1 MSTTVGE
8 IDLELKLKNDA
19 LEKAIKAATG
29 NISKQLNSIFQKLS
43 EKMNKA
49 QDEITKTV
57 TETATK
63 TNSQV
68 ERSVESLSDNIQNK
82 FVGTNEKIN
91 KGFNKFTSK
100 SKRVTTDISDQFGN
114 AFKKIAAVVA
124 ATVSAAAV
132 ARFGKSCIELGSDL
146 AEVQNVV
153 DVTFNKLSGSVN
165 KWSKEAAS
173 SYGLSETMAK
183 KYVGTFGSMAEAFG
197 FTEQQAYDMSTTL
210 TGLTGDVASFYNLNQ
225 DLAYTKLKSV
235 FSGETE
241 TLKDL
246 GIVMTQTALD
256 SYALAN
262 GYNKT
267 TSEMTEAEK
276 VTLRY
281 KFVQDQ
287 LKNATGDFARTQD
300 SWANQTRILQL
311 RFDSLK
317 ATIGQG
323 LINAFNPVLK
333 VINSLIGRVSVLAD
347 KFKAFTDQIFGN
359 AGDGSAVSSDLA
371 DASNSAG
378 DLASNADTTS
388 TALNNVADKADKAK
402 RSIAGFDRLNVLS
415 SNDTSASATD
425 TPSTAASTA
434 TSSTEKS
441 LGSALSNAVDGLAAK
456 WDAKGKKVIDSMKNA
471 FSVVKSAV
479 IGIGDSW
486 KQVWSNGTG
495 EKVIGNIKK
504 MLSNIFDIIGDIS
517 TAFQKAWNDNGKGDA
532 VIQSIIDK
540 FNSIIEL
547 INTIG
552 DDFRDVWNSGV
563 GERIWGNI
571 LTIIENCNNAA
582 KTFHDKIKLAWEKND
597 TGKKIWQDIL
607 GLVEDISTF
616 LADMSAIRLEWLES
630 LDLSPIVT
638 AVSDLGEAFR
648 ELLKACGDKLKTAYQ
663 NVLLP
668 LGKWT
673 IEKAVPKLVGML
685 SDALKGISEIIKK
698 ISDKTLYAI
707 AAGIAA
713 LGTAVVVFKAG
724 MAIAEGINKVKDA
737 VKVFLATISAHPI
750 LAIAGAI
757 GGLVTAVMTYNA
769 LEWSN
774 SEAGKFAAEID
785 KIKCQLEE
793 TTQGITDSFE
803 NTLENLDSIYADNTL
818 IDEYQEK
825 LDKLLSK
832 AELSDEEQAQLQTIV
847 TYFNN
852 NVSDFS
858 DTWDKYIKISD
869 DGKLN
874 LNGDLE
880 EIQSAIDKTID
891 DYQRLAVTS
900 AFSELKSQNA
910 KDIINFQKDLRSEKR
925 EVDKKQEEVDTAYK
939 AWQKALEDEADAPT
953 INSLESDYT
962 EKNQELQK
970 LKKTYNETVAE
981 MNKLIMTGDDLT
993 DVQKVLNG
1001 DYSDAAAVMMAL
1013 NEGYISLQDVQ
1024 ESQWKSLSNL
1034 ENAAKDTG
1042 KNTVIGLVEGTQEYK
1057 DALVLNSNGLAT
1069 TVLSEYDK
1077 GMGIHSPSK
1086 EMHKRGIWT
1095 VQGLLNGISDFTS
1108 KIIEPIKSI
1117 VEKAKEAFNPIKSV
1131 FANIFGGICQI
1142 IRNPLNNLMSM
1153 LENFINGFIGGIN
1166 AISSGADWAINN
1178 IGQIFG
1184 QDWHVG
1190 QLSKVTLPRF
1200 AKGAIVKAPT
1210 LAVVGDNAGANTGNP
1225 EVIAP
1230 LNKLKAMIGDTTQ
1243 QSDNKELLDYLKRIY
1258 EMLVINRNN
1267 GGNNYEFVAKLEGSV
1282 LFDEIVK
1289 QNEMYK
1295 KSHGG
1300 KSAFA

>member
-1 MSTTVGE
+1 MSTSIGT
-8 IDLELKLKNDA
+8 
-19 LEKAIKAATG
+19 
-29 NISKQLNSIFQKLS
+29 ISLDMILNSAKFKKQLDNVQNQANLASQKIADS
-43 EKMNKA
+43 
-49 QDEITKTV
+49 
-57 TETATK
+57 
-63 TNSQV
+63 
-68 ERSVESLSDNIQNK
+68 
-82 FVGTNEKIN
+82 
-91 KGFNKFTSK
+91 
-100 SKRVTTDISDQFGN
+100 
-114 AFKKIAAVVA
+114 FKKIGTAITTAFSVA
-124 ATVSAAAV
+124 AITA
-132 ARFGKSCIELGSDL
+132 FGKSCIELGSEL

-197 FTEQQAYDMSTTL
+197 FTEQQSYDMATAL

-359 AGDGSAVSSDLA
+359 AGDGSAVSTDLA
-371 DASNSAG
+371 DASNSAS
-378 DLASNADTTS
+378 DLATNADTTS
-388 TALNNVADKADKAK
+388 TALNNIADKAEKAK

-425 TPSTAASTA
+425 TPNTAAA

-471 FSVVKSAV
+471 FSGVKSAV
-479 IGIGDSW
+479 IGICDSW
-486 KQVWSNGTG
+486 KRVWSNGAG

-504 MLSNIFDIIGDIS
+504 MLSNVFDIIGDIS

-571 LTIIENCNNAA
+571 LTIIENCNNAT
-582 KTFHDKIKLAWEKND
+582 KTFRDKIKLAWEKND

-616 LADMSAIRLEWLES
+616 LADMSEIRLEWLES
-630 LDLSPIVT
+630 LDLSPLVD
-638 AVSDLGEAFR
+638 AAEKLLSAFR
-648 ELLKACGDKLKTAYQ
+648 DLAKAVNDKLKDVYKT
-663 NVLLP
+663 VLLP
-668 LGKWT
+668 LAKWT
-673 IEKAVPKLVGML
+673 IEKAVPKLVEALAG
-685 SDALKGISEIIKK
+685 ALKLLGKIIKAIDVK
-698 ISDKTLYAI
+698 YLAAI
-707 AAGIAA
+707 AAGI
-713 LGTAVVVFKAG
+713 G
-724 MAIAEGINKVKDA
+724 AIFAA
-737 VKVFLATISAHPI
+737 VKAYKAFKTISTI
-750 LAIAGAI
+750 VENGIKSIRTAIDGFGKALDTNPYVLIFKLISTAI
-757 GGLVTAVMTYNA
+757 MGLVTAVSTYNA
-769 LEWSN
+769 LEWSS
-774 SEAGKFAAEID
+774 SEAGKFATEID
-785 KIKCQLEE
+785 KIKGQIEE
-793 TTQGITDSFE
+793 TTQGITDNFE

-847 TYFNN
+847 TYFSN
-852 NVSDFS
+852 NVSGFS
-858 DTWDKYIKISD
+858 DTWNQYVKISD
-869 DGKLN
+869 DGKVSLK
-874 LNGDLE
+874 GDLE
-880 EIQSAIDKTID
+880 EVQSAIDKTID
-891 DYQRLAVTS
+891 DYQRLANSS
-900 AFSELKSQNA
+900 ALSELSIENSKSRVSA
-910 KDIINFQKDLRSEKR
+910 QKDLNEYKSQIDSLQDLVDFKESTLKNWLKQNDLSWKDLQSWVDNSGKLTSEGKGAR
-925 EVDKKQEEVDTAYK
+925 GVQGAVGMSYSQAIDLYQEFINK
-939 AWQKALEDEADAPT
+939 NKGLDE
-953 INSLESDYT
+953 
-962 EKNQELQK
+962 
-970 LKKTYNETVAE
+970 LKKTYNDSVAE
-981 MNKLIMTGDDLT
+981 INKLIMTSDDLS

-1001 DYSDAAAVMMAL
+1001 DYSDAAAVMMAY
-1013 NEGYISLQDVQ
+1013 NAGMISLKDVQ
-1024 ESQWKSLSNL
+1024 DSQWKSLSNL

-1042 KNTVIGLVEGTQEYK
+1042 KNTVMGLVEGTEEYK
-1057 DALVLNSNGLAT
+1057 DALVINSRGLAT
-1069 TVLSEYDK
+1069 TLLTTFKDE
-1077 GMGIHSPSK
+1077 MGIHSPSR
-1086 EMHKRGIWT
+1086 EMWKLGVYS
-1095 VQGLLNGISDFTS
+1095 VQGLVNALSDMMGVVTNV
-1108 KIIEPIKSI
+1108 ITQMVNLIKS
-1117 VEKAKEAFNPIKSV
+1117 ALSPITNV
-1131 FANIFGGICQI
+1131 FHNIFGGIWDV
-1142 IRNPLNNLMSM
+1142 IRGPINTVMSGI
-1153 LENFINGFIGGIN
+1153 ESFINGIIN
-1166 AISSGADWAINN
+1166 GVKNMPVIDKI
-1178 IGQIFG
+1178 
-1184 QDWHVG
+1184 
-1190 QLSKVTLPRF
+1190 LSKFGWSIGDIGELRLPRF

-1230 LNKLKAMIGDTTQ
+1230 LNKLKTMIGDTTQ

-1267 GGNNYEFVAKLEGSV
+1267 GGNNYEFIAKLEGSV

>member
-1 MSTTVGE
+1 MSTSIGT
-8 IDLELKLKNDA
+8 
-19 LEKAIKAATG
+19 
-29 NISKQLNSIFQKLS
+29 ISLDMILNSAKFKKQLDNVQNQANLASQKI
-43 EKMNKA
+43 A
-49 QDEITKTV
+49 D
-57 TETATK
+57 
-63 TNSQV
+63 
-68 ERSVESLSDNIQNK
+68 SL
-82 FVGTNEKIN
+82 
-91 KGFNKFTSK
+91 
-100 SKRVTTDISDQFGN
+100 
-114 AFKKIAAVVA
+114 KKIGTTITTAFSVA
-124 ATVSAAAV
+124 AITA
-132 ARFGKSCIELGSDL
+132 FGKSCIELGSEL

-165 KWSKEAAS
+165 KWSKEAAA

-210 TGLTGDVASFYNLNQ
+210 TGLTGDVASFYNIDQ

-246 GIVMTQTALD
+246 GIVMTQSALD
-256 SYALAN
+256 QYALAN
-262 GYNKT
+262 GVGKT
-267 TSEMTEAEK
+267 TAKMTEAEK

-359 AGDGSAVSSDLA
+359 AGDGSAVSTDLA
-371 DASNSAG
+371 DASNSAS
-378 DLASNADTTS
+378 DLATNADTTS
-388 TALNNVADKADKAK
+388 TALNNIADKAEKAK

-425 TPSTAASTA
+425 TPNTAAA

-471 FSVVKSAV
+471 FSGVKSAV
-479 IGIGDSW
+479 IGICDSW
-486 KQVWSNGTG
+486 KRVWSNGAG

-504 MLSNIFDIIGDIS
+504 MLSNVFDIIGDIS

-571 LTIIENCNNAA
+571 LTIIENCNNAT
-582 KTFHDKIKLAWEKND
+582 KTFRDKIKLAWEKND

-616 LADMSAIRLEWLES
+616 LADMSEIRLEWLES
-630 LDLSPIVT
+630 LDLSPLVD
-638 AVSDLGEAFR
+638 AAEKLLSAFR
-648 ELLKACGDKLKTAYQ
+648 YLAKAVNDKLKDAYKT
-663 NVLLP
+663 VLLP
-668 LGKWT
+668 LAKWT
-673 IEKAVPKLVGML
+673 IEKAVPKLVEALAG
-685 SDALKGISEIIKK
+685 ALKLLGKIIKAIDVK
-698 ISDKTLYAI
+698 YLAAI
-707 AAGIAA
+707 AAGI
-713 LGTAVVVFKAG
+713 G
-724 MAIAEGINKVKDA
+724 AIFAA
-737 VKVFLATISAHPI
+737 VKAYKAFKTISTI
-750 LAIAGAI
+750 VENGIKSIRTAIDGFGKALDTNPYVLIFKLISTAI
-757 GGLVTAVMTYNA
+757 MGLVTAVSTYNA

-774 SEAGKFAAEID
+774 SEAGKFATEID
-785 KIKCQLEE
+785 KIKGQIEE
-793 TTQGITDSFE
+793 TTQGITDNFE

-847 TYFNN
+847 TYFSN
-852 NVSDFS
+852 NVSGFS
-858 DTWDKYIKISD
+858 DTWNQYVKISD
-869 DGKLN
+869 DGKVSLK
-874 LNGDLE
+874 GDLE
-880 EIQSAIDKTID
+880 EVQSAIDKTID
-891 DYQRLAVTS
+891 DYQRLANSS
-900 AFSELKSQNA
+900 ALSELSIENSKSRVSA
-910 KDIINFQKDLRSEKR
+910 QKDLNEYKSQIDSLQDLVDFKESTLKNWLKQNDLSWKDLQSWVDNSGKLTSEGKGAR
-925 EVDKKQEEVDTAYK
+925 GVQGAVGMSYSQAIDLYQEFINK
-939 AWQKALEDEADAPT
+939 NKGLDE
-953 INSLESDYT
+953 
-962 EKNQELQK
+962 
-970 LKKTYNETVAE
+970 LKKTYNDSVAE
-981 MNKLIMTGDDLT
+981 INKLIMTSDDLS

-1001 DYSDAAAVMMAL
+1001 DYSDAAAVMMAY
-1013 NEGYISLQDVQ
+1013 NAGMISLKDVQ
-1024 ESQWKSLSNL
+1024 DSQWKSLSNL

-1042 KNTVIGLVEGTQEYK
+1042 KNTVMGLVEGTEEYK
-1057 DALVLNSNGLAT
+1057 DALVINSRGLAT
-1069 TVLSEYDK
+1069 TLLTTFKDE
-1077 GMGIHSPSK
+1077 MGIHSPSR
-1086 EMHKRGIWT
+1086 EMWKLGVYS
-1095 VQGLLNGISDFTS
+1095 VQGLVNALSDMMGVVTNV
-1108 KIIEPIKSI
+1108 ITQMVNLIKS
-1117 VEKAKEAFNPIKSV
+1117 ALSPITNV
-1131 FANIFGGICQI
+1131 FHNIFGGIWDV
-1142 IRNPLNNLMSM
+1142 IRGPINTVMSGI
-1153 LENFINGFIGGIN
+1153 ESFINGIIN
-1166 AISSGADWAINN
+1166 GVKNMPVIDKI
-1178 IGQIFG
+1178 
-1184 QDWHVG
+1184 
-1190 QLSKVTLPRF
+1190 LSKFGWSIGDIGELRLPRF

-1230 LNKLKAMIGDTTQ
+1230 LNKLKTMIGDTTQ

-1267 GGNNYEFVAKLEGSV
+1267 GGNNYEFIAKLEGSV

>member
-1 MSTTVGE
+1 MSTSIGT
-8 IDLELKLKNDA
+8 
-19 LEKAIKAATG
+19 
-29 NISKQLNSIFQKLS
+29 ISLDMILNSAKFKKQLDNVQNQANLASQKI
-43 EKMNKA
+43 A
-49 QDEITKTV
+49 D
-57 TETATK
+57 
-63 TNSQV
+63 
-68 ERSVESLSDNIQNK
+68 SL
-82 FVGTNEKIN
+82 
-91 KGFNKFTSK
+91 
-100 SKRVTTDISDQFGN
+100 
-114 AFKKIAAVVA
+114 KKIGTTITTAFSVA
-124 ATVSAAAV
+124 AITA
-132 ARFGKSCIELGSDL
+132 FGKSCIELGSEL

-165 KWSKEAAS
+165 KWSKEAAA

-210 TGLTGDVASFYNLNQ
+210 TGLTGDVASFYNIDQ

-246 GIVMTQTALD
+246 GIVMTQSALD
-256 SYALAN
+256 QYALAN
-262 GYNKT
+262 GVGKT
-267 TSEMTEAEK
+267 TAKMTEAEK

-359 AGDGSAVSSDLA
+359 AGDGSAVSTDLA
-371 DASNSAG
+371 DASNSAS
-378 DLASNADTTS
+378 DLATNADTTS
-388 TALNNVADKADKAK
+388 TALNNIADKAEKAK

-425 TPSTAASTA
+425 TPNTAAA

-471 FSVVKSAV
+471 FSGVKSAV
-479 IGIGDSW
+479 IGICDSW
-486 KQVWSNGTG
+486 KRVWSNGAG

-504 MLSNIFDIIGDIS
+504 MLSNVFDIIGDIS

-571 LTIIENCNNAA
+571 LTIIENCNNAT
-582 KTFHDKIKLAWEKND
+582 KTFRDKIKLAWEKND

-616 LADMSAIRLEWLES
+616 LADMSEIRLEWLES
-630 LDLSPIVT
+630 LDLSPLVD
-638 AVSDLGEAFR
+638 AAEKLLSAFR
-648 ELLKACGDKLKTAYQ
+648 DLAKAVNDKLKDAYKT
-663 NVLLP
+663 VLLP
-668 LGKWT
+668 LAKWT
-673 IEKAVPKLVGML
+673 IEKAVPKLVEALAG
-685 SDALKGISEIIKK
+685 ALKLLGKIIKAIDVK
-698 ISDKTLYAI
+698 YLAAI
-707 AAGIAA
+707 AAGI
-713 LGTAVVVFKAG
+713 G
-724 MAIAEGINKVKDA
+724 AIFAA
-737 VKVFLATISAHPI
+737 VKAYKAFKTISTI
-750 LAIAGAI
+750 VENGIKSIRTAIDGFGKALDTNPYVLIFKLISTAI
-757 GGLVTAVMTYNA
+757 MGLVTAVSTYNA
-769 LEWSN
+769 LEWSS
-774 SEAGKFAAEID
+774 SEAGKFATEID
-785 KIKCQLEE
+785 KIKGQIEE
-793 TTQGITDSFE
+793 TTQGITDNFE

-847 TYFNN
+847 TYFSN
-852 NVSDFS
+852 NVSGFS
-858 DTWDKYIKISD
+858 DTWNQYVKISD
-869 DGKLN
+869 DGKVSLK
-874 LNGDLE
+874 GDLE
-880 EIQSAIDKTID
+880 EVQSAIDKTID
-891 DYQRLAVTS
+891 DYQRLANSS
-900 AFSELKSQNA
+900 ALSELSIENSKSRVSA
-910 KDIINFQKDLRSEKR
+910 QKDLNEYKSQIDSLQDLVDFKESTLKNWLKQNDLSWKDLQSWVDNSGKLTSEGKGAR
-925 EVDKKQEEVDTAYK
+925 GVQGAVGMSYSQAIDLYQEFINK
-939 AWQKALEDEADAPT
+939 NKGLDE
-953 INSLESDYT
+953 
-962 EKNQELQK
+962 
-970 LKKTYNETVAE
+970 LKKTYNDSVAE
-981 MNKLIMTGDDLT
+981 INKLIMTSDDLS

-1001 DYSDAAAVMMAL
+1001 DYSDAAAVMMAY
-1013 NEGYISLQDVQ
+1013 NAGMISLKDVQ
-1024 ESQWKSLSNL
+1024 DSQWKSLSNL

-1042 KNTVIGLVEGTQEYK
+1042 KNTVMGLVEGTEEYK
-1057 DALVLNSNGLAT
+1057 DALVINSRGLAT
-1069 TVLSEYDK
+1069 TLLTTFKDE
-1077 GMGIHSPSK
+1077 MGIHSPSR
-1086 EMHKRGIWT
+1086 EMWKLGVYS
-1095 VQGLLNGISDFTS
+1095 VQGLVNALSDMMGVVTNV
-1108 KIIEPIKSI
+1108 ITQMVNLIKS
-1117 VEKAKEAFNPIKSV
+1117 ALSPITNV
-1131 FANIFGGICQI
+1131 FHNIFGGIWDV
-1142 IRNPLNNLMSM
+1142 IRGPINTVMSGI
-1153 LENFINGFIGGIN
+1153 ESFINGIIN
-1166 AISSGADWAINN
+1166 GVKNMPVIDKI
-1178 IGQIFG
+1178 
-1184 QDWHVG
+1184 
-1190 QLSKVTLPRF
+1190 LSKFGWSIGDIGELRLPRF

-1230 LNKLKAMIGDTTQ
+1230 LNKLKTMIGDTTQ

-1267 GGNNYEFVAKLEGSV
+1267 GGNNYEFIAKLEGSV

>member
-1 MSTTVGE
+1 MSTSIGT
-8 IDLELKLKNDA
+8 
-19 LEKAIKAATG
+19 
-29 NISKQLNSIFQKLS
+29 ISLDMILNSAKFKKQLDNVQNQANLASQKIADS
-43 EKMNKA
+43 
-49 QDEITKTV
+49 
-57 TETATK
+57 
-63 TNSQV
+63 
-68 ERSVESLSDNIQNK
+68 
-82 FVGTNEKIN
+82 
-91 KGFNKFTSK
+91 
-100 SKRVTTDISDQFGN
+100 
-114 AFKKIAAVVA
+114 FKKIGTAITTAFSVA
-124 ATVSAAAV
+124 AITA
-132 ARFGKSCIELGSDL
+132 FGKSCIELGSEL

-165 KWSKEAAS
+165 KWSKEAAA

-210 TGLTGDVASFYNLNQ
+210 TGLTGDVASFYNIDQ

-246 GIVMTQTALD
+246 GIVMTQSALD
-256 SYALAN
+256 QYALAN
-262 GYNKT
+262 GVGKT
-267 TSEMTEAEK
+267 TAKMTEAEK

-359 AGDGSAVSSDLA
+359 AGDGSAVSTDLA
-371 DASNSAG
+371 DASNSAS
-378 DLASNADTTS
+378 DLATNADTTS
-388 TALNNVADKADKAK
+388 TALNNIADKAEKAK

-425 TPSTAASTA
+425 TPNTAAA

-471 FSVVKSAV
+471 FSGVKSAV
-479 IGIGDSW
+479 IGICDSW
-486 KQVWSNGTG
+486 KRVWSNGAG

-504 MLSNIFDIIGDIS
+504 MLSNVFDIIGDIS

-571 LTIIENCNNAA
+571 LTIIENCNNAT
-582 KTFHDKIKLAWEKND
+582 KTFRDKIKLAWEKND

-607 GLVEDISTF
+607 GLVEDISAF

-630 LDLSPIVT
+630 LDLSPLVG
-638 AVSDLGEAFR
+638 AAERLLSAFR
-648 ELLKACGDKLKTAYQ
+648 NLAKAITDKLKDAYKT
-663 NVLLP
+663 VLLP
-668 LGKWT
+668 LAKWT
-673 IEKAVPKLVGML
+673 IEKAVPKLVE
-685 SDALKGISEIIKK
+685 ALAGALQLLGKIIKAIDVK
-698 ISDKTLYAI
+698 YLAAI
-707 AAGIAA
+707 AAGI
-713 LGTAVVVFKAG
+713 G
-724 MAIAEGINKVKDA
+724 AIFAA
-737 VKVFLATISAHPI
+737 VKAYKAFKTISTI
-750 LAIAGAI
+750 VENGIKSIRTAIDGFGKALDTNPYVLIFKLISTAI
-757 GGLVTAVMTYNA
+757 MGLVTAVSTYNA

-774 SEAGKFAAEID
+774 SEAGKFATEID
-785 KIKCQLEE
+785 KIKGQIEE
-793 TTQGITDSFE
+793 TTQGITDNFE

-847 TYFNN
+847 TYFSN
-852 NVSDFS
+852 NVSGFS
-858 DTWDKYIKISD
+858 DTWNQYVKISD
-869 DGKLN
+869 DGKVSLK
-874 LNGDLE
+874 GDLE
-880 EIQSAIDKTID
+880 EVQSAIDKTID
-891 DYQRLAVTS
+891 DYQRLANSS
-900 AFSELKSQNA
+900 ALSELSIENSKSRVSA
-910 KDIINFQKDLRSEKR
+910 QKDLNEYKSQIDSLQDLVDFKESTLKNWLKQNDLSWKDLQSWVDNSGKLTSEGKGAR
-925 EVDKKQEEVDTAYK
+925 GVQGAVGMSYSQAIDLYQEFINK
-939 AWQKALEDEADAPT
+939 NKGLDE
-953 INSLESDYT
+953 
-962 EKNQELQK
+962 
-970 LKKTYNETVAE
+970 LKKTYNDSVAE
-981 MNKLIMTGDDLT
+981 INKLIMTSDDLS

-1001 DYSDAAAVMMAL
+1001 DYSDAAAVMMAY
-1013 NEGYISLQDVQ
+1013 NAGMISLKDVQ
-1024 ESQWKSLSNL
+1024 DSQWKSLSNL

-1042 KNTVIGLVEGTQEYK
+1042 KNTVMGLVEGTEEYK
-1057 DALVLNSNGLAT
+1057 DALVINSRGLAT
-1069 TVLSEYDK
+1069 TLLTTFKDE
-1077 GMGIHSPSK
+1077 MGIHSPSR
-1086 EMHKRGIWT
+1086 EMWKLGVYS
-1095 VQGLLNGISDFTS
+1095 VQGLVNALSDMMGVVTNV
-1108 KIIEPIKSI
+1108 ITQMVNLIKS
-1117 VEKAKEAFNPIKSV
+1117 ALSPITNV
-1131 FANIFGGICQI
+1131 FHNIFGGIWDV
-1142 IRNPLNNLMSM
+1142 IRGPINTVMSGI
-1153 LENFINGFIGGIN
+1153 ESFINGIIN
-1166 AISSGADWAINN
+1166 GVKNMPVIDKI
-1178 IGQIFG
+1178 
-1184 QDWHVG
+1184 
-1190 QLSKVTLPRF
+1190 LSKFGWSIGDIGELRLPRF

-1230 LNKLKAMIGDTTQ
+1230 LNKLKTMIGDTTQ

-1267 GGNNYEFVAKLEGSV
+1267 GGNNYEFIAKLEGSV

>member
-1 MSTTVGE
+1 MNITVGQ
-8 IDLELKLKNDA
+8 IGLNLVLNTAPFKKSLSVMQSKSQDTADKISGCFK
-19 LEKAIKAATG
+19 KAA
-29 NISKQLNSIFQKLS
+29 
-43 EKMNKA
+43 
-49 QDEITKTV
+49 
-57 TETATK
+57 AT
-63 TNSQV
+63 
-68 ERSVESLSDNIQNK
+68 
-82 FVGTNEKIN
+82 
-91 KGFNKFTSK
+91 
-100 SKRVTTDISDQFGN
+100 
-114 AFKKIAAVVA
+114 VA

-165 KWSKEAAS
+165 KWSKEAAAA
-173 SYGLSETMAK
+173 YGLSETMAK

-210 TGLTGDVASFYNLNQ
+210 TGLTGDVASFYNIDQ

-246 GIVMTQTALD
+246 GIVMTQSALD
-256 SYALAN
+256 QYALAN
-262 GYNKT
+262 GVGKT
-267 TSEMTEAEK
+267 TAKMTEAEK

-323 LINAFNPVLK
+323 LINAFSPVLK

-378 DLASNADTTS
+378 NLASNADTTS
-388 TALNNVADKADKAK
+388 TALNNVADKAEKAK

-425 TPSTAASTA
+425 TPNTAAAAA
-434 TSSTEKS
+434 TSSTGKS

-471 FSVVKSAV
+471 FSGVKSAV

-486 KQVWSNGTG
+486 KRVWSNGTG

-552 DDFRDVWNSGV
+552 DDFREVWNSGV

-571 LTIIENCNNAA
+571 LTIIANCNNAT
-582 KTFHDKIKLAWEKND
+582 KTFRDKIKEAWEKND

-616 LADMSAIRLEWLES
+616 LADMSAIRLEFLDN
-630 LDLSPIVT
+630 LDLTPL
-638 AVSDLGEAFR
+638 AEAAEKLLGAFR
-648 ELLKACGDKLKTAYQ
+648 DLAKAVTDKLKDAYKT
-663 NVLLP
+663 VLLP
-668 LGKWT
+668 LAKWT
-673 IEKAVPKLVGML
+673 IEKAVPKLVE
-685 SDALKGISEIIKK
+685 ALAGAFELLGKFIKK
-698 ISDKTLYAI
+698 IPISVM
-707 AAGIAA
+707 AGIAA
-713 LGTAVVVFKAG
+713 AIGAIVAAYKGFKIAQQVKQWFGTLKTAFSTLKSAITSHPYAT
-724 MAIAEGINKVKDA
+724 AIAAIVAAVSALVAATKTYSNEKWENSSLGKSVKDTSKQIGEMGDLVQDMQNKVKEVNDTKLSMKA
-737 VKVFLATISAHPI
+737 DFETVDNLKKRLQEIIEDGTIDESEKGEYKTIVDLMSEKVDGFDTQWNDLTLEEVDGKIVIEDNIDEVSKK
-750 LAIAGAI
+750 LDD
-757 GGLVTAVMTYNA
+757 LVTEWEIAQTKITLQNVYTDTSAEVHSTKAQIKSLESVNDNA
-769 LEWSN
+769 LNELTDYIYEASN
-774 SEAGKFAAEID
+774 LSKEEAK
-785 KIKCQLEE
+785 
-793 TTQGITDSFE
+793 
-803 NTLENLDSIYADNTL
+803 IYAEYLKKANGNRGRAESLLEKDIVSGKVNTDNFNIKSHYNGNRVLPNLNEAFSFNDRVKELTDNANEADRNL
-818 IDEYQEK
+818 EAMKYNFESLQNEG
-825 LDKLLSK
+825 DKAYDLLSK
-832 AELSDEEQAQLQTIV
+832 LNSGTYTYSDLINAVSNDYMTQSQALALVKDDGITTWGELKKAAGDSADEIEKSTVKTSGVFAQHTNELKYMGTVGDLTADKAKRNCNSTTNEV
-847 TYFNN
+847 TG
-852 NVSDFS
+852 
-858 DTWDKYIKISD
+858 KISIMVD
-869 DGKLN
+869 R
-874 LNGDLE
+874 
-880 EIQSAIDKTID
+880 IKT
-891 DYQRLAVTS
+891 
-900 AFSELKSQNA
+900 
-910 KDIINFQKDLRSEKR
+910 
-925 EVDKKQEEVDTAYK
+925 
-939 AWQKALEDEADAPT
+939 ALSP
-953 INSLESDYT
+953 
-962 EKNQELQK
+962 
-970 LKKTYNETVAE
+970 
-981 MNKLIMTGDDLT
+981 LT
-993 DVQKVLNG
+993 N
-1001 DYSDAAAVMMAL
+1001 
-1013 NEGYISLQDVQ
+1013 IF
-1024 ESQWKSLSNL
+1024 
-1034 ENAAKDTG
+1034 
-1042 KNTVIGLVEGTQEYK
+1042 
-1057 DALVLNSNGLAT
+1057 
-1069 TVLSEYDK
+1069 
-1077 GMGIHSPSK
+1077 H
-1086 EMHKRGIWT
+1086 
-1095 VQGLLNGISDFTS
+1095 
-1108 KIIEPIKSI
+1108 
-1117 VEKAKEAFNPIKSV
+1117 
-1131 FANIFGGICQI
+1131 NIFGGIWDVI
-1142 IRNPLNNLMSM
+1142 KGPINTVMSGI
-1153 LENFINGFIGGIN
+1153 ESFINGIIN
-1166 AISSGADWAINN
+1166 GVKNMPVIDTI
-1178 IGQIFG
+1178 
-1184 QDWHVG
+1184 
-1190 QLSKVTLPRF
+1190 LSKFGWSIGDIGELRLPRF

-1243 QSDNKELLDYLKRIY
+1243 QSDNKELLNYLKRIY

-1267 GGNNYEFVAKLEGSV
+1267 GGNNYEFVAKLQGSV

-1289 QNEMYK
+1289 QNDMYK

-1300 KSAFA
+1300 QSAFA

>member
-1 MSTTVGE
+1 MSTSIGT
-8 IDLELKLKNDA
+8 
-19 LEKAIKAATG
+19 
-29 NISKQLNSIFQKLS
+29 ISLDMILNSAKFKKQLDNVQNQANLASQKIADS
-43 EKMNKA
+43 
-49 QDEITKTV
+49 
-57 TETATK
+57 
-63 TNSQV
+63 
-68 ERSVESLSDNIQNK
+68 
-82 FVGTNEKIN
+82 
-91 KGFNKFTSK
+91 
-100 SKRVTTDISDQFGN
+100 
-114 AFKKIAAVVA
+114 FKKIGTAITTAFSVA
-124 ATVSAAAV
+124 AITA
-132 ARFGKSCIELGSDL
+132 FGKSCIELGSEL

-165 KWSKEAAS
+165 KWSKEAAA

-210 TGLTGDVASFYNLNQ
+210 TGLTGDVASFYNIDQ
-225 DLAYTKLKSV
+225 DLACTKLKSV

-246 GIVMTQTALD
+246 GIVMTQSALD
-256 SYALAN
+256 QYALAN
-262 GYNKT
+262 GVGKT
-267 TSEMTEAEK
+267 TAKMTEAEK

-571 LTIIENCNNAA
+571 LTIIENCNNAT
-582 KTFHDKIKLAWEKND
+582 KTFRDKIKLAWEKND

-607 GLVEDISTF
+607 GLVEDISAF

-630 LDLSPIVT
+630 LDLSPLVG
-638 AVSDLGEAFR
+638 AAERLLSAFR
-648 ELLKACGDKLKTAYQ
+648 NLAKAITDKLKDAYKT
-663 NVLLP
+663 VLLP
-668 LGKWT
+668 LAKWT
-673 IEKAVPKLVGML
+673 IEKAVPKLVE
-685 SDALKGISEIIKK
+685 ALAGALQLLGKIIKAIDVK
-698 ISDKTLYAI
+698 YLAAI
-707 AAGIAA
+707 AAGI
-713 LGTAVVVFKAG
+713 G
-724 MAIAEGINKVKDA
+724 AIFAA
-737 VKVFLATISAHPI
+737 VKAYKAFKTISTI
-750 LAIAGAI
+750 VENGIKSIRTAIDGFGKALDTNPYVLIFKLISTAI
-757 GGLVTAVMTYNA
+757 MGLVTAVSTYNA

-774 SEAGKFAAEID
+774 SEAGKFATEID
-785 KIKCQLEE
+785 KIKGQIEE
-793 TTQGITDSFE
+793 TTQGITDNFE
-803 NTLENLDSIYADNTL
+803 NTLENLDGIYADNTL

-847 TYFNN
+847 TYFSN
-852 NVSDFS
+852 NVSGFS
-858 DTWDKYIKISD
+858 DTWNQYVKISD
-869 DGKLN
+869 DGKVSLK
-874 LNGDLE
+874 GDLE
-880 EIQSAIDKTID
+880 EVQSAIDKTID
-891 DYQRLAVTS
+891 DYQRLANSS
-900 AFSELKSQNA
+900 ALSELSIENSKSRVSA
-910 KDIINFQKDLRSEKR
+910 QKDLNEYKSQIDSLQDLVDFKESTLKNWLKQNDLSWKDLQSWVDNSGKLTSEGKGAR
-925 EVDKKQEEVDTAYK
+925 GVQGAVGMSYSQAIDLYQEFINK
-939 AWQKALEDEADAPT
+939 NKGLDE
-953 INSLESDYT
+953 
-962 EKNQELQK
+962 
-970 LKKTYNETVAE
+970 LKKTYNDSVAE
-981 MNKLIMTGDDLT
+981 INKLIMTSDDLS

-1001 DYSDAAAVMMAL
+1001 DYSDAAAVMMAY
-1013 NEGYISLQDVQ
+1013 NAGMISLKDVQ
-1024 ESQWKSLSNL
+1024 DSQWKSLSNL

-1042 KNTVIGLVEGTQEYK
+1042 KNTVMGLVEGTEEYK
-1057 DALVLNSNGLAT
+1057 DALVINSRGLAT
-1069 TVLSEYDK
+1069 TLLTTFKDE
-1077 GMGIHSPSK
+1077 MGIHSPSR
-1086 EMHKRGIWT
+1086 EMWKLGVYS
-1095 VQGLLNGISDFTS
+1095 VQGLVNALSDMMGVVTNV
-1108 KIIEPIKSI
+1108 ITQMVNLIKS
-1117 VEKAKEAFNPIKSV
+1117 ALSPITNV
-1131 FANIFGGICQI
+1131 FHNIFGGIWDV
-1142 IRNPLNNLMSM
+1142 IRGPINTVMSGI
-1153 LENFINGFIGGIN
+1153 ESFINGIIN
-1166 AISSGADWAINN
+1166 GVKNMPVIDKI
-1178 IGQIFG
+1178 
-1184 QDWHVG
+1184 
-1190 QLSKVTLPRF
+1190 LSKFGWSIGDIGELRLPRF

-1230 LNKLKAMIGDTTQ
+1230 LDKLKTMIGDTTQ

-1258 EMLVINRNN
+1258 EMLLINRNN
-1267 GGNNYEFVAKLEGSV
+1267 GGNNYEFVAKIEGSV

>member
-1 MSTTVGE
+1 MSTSIGT
-8 IDLELKLKNDA
+8 
-19 LEKAIKAATG
+19 
-29 NISKQLNSIFQKLS
+29 ISLDMILNSAKFKKQLYNVQNQANLASQKIADS
-43 EKMNKA
+43 
-49 QDEITKTV
+49 
-57 TETATK
+57 
-63 TNSQV
+63 
-68 ERSVESLSDNIQNK
+68 
-82 FVGTNEKIN
+82 
-91 KGFNKFTSK
+91 
-100 SKRVTTDISDQFGN
+100 
-114 AFKKIAAVVA
+114 FKKIGTAITTAFSVA
-124 ATVSAAAV
+124 AITA
-132 ARFGKSCIELGSDL
+132 FGKSCIELGSEL

-197 FTEQQAYDMSTTL
+197 FTEQQSYDMATAL

-300 SWANQTRILQL
+300 SWANQTRVLQL

-359 AGDGSAVSSDLA
+359 AGDGSAVSADLA

-378 DLASNADTTS
+378 DLATNADTTS
-388 TALNNVADKADKAK
+388 TALNNVADKAEKAK
-402 RSIAGFDRLNVLS
+402 RSIAGFDKLNVLS
-415 SNDTSASATD
+415 SNDTSASAVE
-425 TPSTAASTA
+425 TPNTAAST
-434 TSSTEKS
+434 SSTVKS

-456 WDAKGKKVIDSMKNA
+456 WDAKGKKVIGSMKNA
-471 FSVVKSAV
+471 FSGVKSAV
-479 IGIGDSW
+479 ISIGDSW
-486 KQVWSNGTG
+486 KRVWSNGTG

-571 LTIIENCNNAA
+571 LTIIENCNNAT
-582 KTFHDKIKLAWEKND
+582 KTFRDKIKLAWEKND

-607 GLVEDISTF
+607 GLVEDISAF

-630 LDLSPIVT
+630 LDLSPLVG
-638 AVSDLGEAFR
+638 AAERLLSAFR
-648 ELLKACGDKLKTAYQ
+648 NLAKAITDKLKDAYKT
-663 NVLLP
+663 VLLP
-668 LGKWT
+668 LAKWT
-673 IEKAVPKLVGML
+673 IEKAVPKLVE
-685 SDALKGISEIIKK
+685 ALAGALQLLGKIIKAIDVK
-698 ISDKTLYAI
+698 YLAAI
-707 AAGIAA
+707 AAGI
-713 LGTAVVVFKAG
+713 G
-724 MAIAEGINKVKDA
+724 AIFAA
-737 VKVFLATISAHPI
+737 VKAYKAFKTISTI
-750 LAIAGAI
+750 VENGIKSIRTAIDGFGKALDTNPYVLIFKLISTAI
-757 GGLVTAVMTYNA
+757 MGLVTAVSTYNA

-774 SEAGKFAAEID
+774 SEAGKFATEID
-785 KIKCQLEE
+785 KIKGQIEE
-793 TTQGITDSFE
+793 TTQGITDNFE

-847 TYFNN
+847 TYFSN
-852 NVSDFS
+852 NVSGFS
-858 DTWDKYIKISD
+858 DTWNQYVKISD
-869 DGKLN
+869 DGKVSLK
-874 LNGDLE
+874 GDLE
-880 EIQSAIDKTID
+880 EVQSAIDKTID
-891 DYQRLAVTS
+891 DYQRLAVAS

-1057 DALVLNSNGLAT
+1057 DALVENSNGLAT
-1069 TVLSEYDK
+1069 TVLSEYNK
-1077 GMGIHSPSK
+1077 GMGINSPSK
-1086 EMHKRGIWT
+1086 EMYKRGIWT

-1153 LENFINGFIGGIN
+1153 LENFINGFIGGVN

-1225 EVIAP
+1225 EVVAP
-1230 LNKLKAMIGDTTQ
+1230 LSKLQGMIDDSNGQDTVILTQ
-1243 QSDNKELLDYLKRIY
+1243 ILDLLRKIY
-1258 EMLVINRNN
+1258 EMFLIFRSN
-1267 GGNNYEFVAKLEGSV
+1267 GGNSYEFIAKLEGSV

>member
-1 MSTTVGE
+1 MSTSIGT
-8 IDLELKLKNDA
+8 
-19 LEKAIKAATG
+19 
-29 NISKQLNSIFQKLS
+29 ISLDMILNSAKFKKQLDNVQNQANLASQKI
-43 EKMNKA
+43 A
-49 QDEITKTV
+49 D
-57 TETATK
+57 
-63 TNSQV
+63 
-68 ERSVESLSDNIQNK
+68 SL
-82 FVGTNEKIN
+82 
-91 KGFNKFTSK
+91 
-100 SKRVTTDISDQFGN
+100 
-114 AFKKIAAVVA
+114 KKIGTTITTAFSVA
-124 ATVSAAAV
+124 AITA
-132 ARFGKSCIELGSDL
+132 FGKSCIELGSEL

-165 KWSKEAAS
+165 KWSKEAAA

-210 TGLTGDVASFYNLNQ
+210 TGLTGDVASFYNIDQ

-246 GIVMTQTALD
+246 GIVMTQSALD
-256 SYALAN
+256 QYALAN
-262 GYNKT
+262 GVGKT
-267 TSEMTEAEK
+267 TAKMTEAEK

-359 AGDGSAVSSDLA
+359 AGDGSAVSTDLA
-371 DASNSAG
+371 DASNSAS
-378 DLASNADTTS
+378 DLATNADTTS
-388 TALNNVADKADKAK
+388 TALNNIADKAEKAK

-425 TPSTAASTA
+425 TPNTAAA

-471 FSVVKSAV
+471 FSGVKSAV
-479 IGIGDSW
+479 IGICDSW
-486 KQVWSNGTG
+486 KRVWSNGAG

-504 MLSNIFDIIGDIS
+504 MLSNVFDIIGDIS

-571 LTIIENCNNAA
+571 LTIIENCNNAT
-582 KTFHDKIKLAWEKND
+582 KTFRDKIKLAWEKND

-616 LADMSAIRLEWLES
+616 LADMSEIRLEWLES
-630 LDLSPIVT
+630 LDLSPLVD
-638 AVSDLGEAFR
+638 AAEKLLSAFR
-648 ELLKACGDKLKTAYQ
+648 DLAKAVNDKLKDAYKT
-663 NVLLP
+663 VLLP
-668 LGKWT
+668 LAKWT
-673 IEKAVPKLVGML
+673 IEKAVPKLVEALAG
-685 SDALKGISEIIKK
+685 ALKLLGKIIKAIDVK
-698 ISDKTLYAI
+698 YLAAI
-707 AAGIAA
+707 AAGI
-713 LGTAVVVFKAG
+713 G
-724 MAIAEGINKVKDA
+724 AIFAA
-737 VKVFLATISAHPI
+737 VKAYKAFKTISTI
-750 LAIAGAI
+750 VENGIKSIRTAIDGFGKALDTNPYVLIFKLISTAI
-757 GGLVTAVMTYNA
+757 MGLVTAVSTYNA

-774 SEAGKFAAEID
+774 SEAGKFATEID
-785 KIKCQLEE
+785 KIKGQIEE
-793 TTQGITDSFE
+793 TTQGITDNFE

-847 TYFNN
+847 TYFSN
-852 NVSDFS
+852 NVSGFS
-858 DTWDKYIKISD
+858 DTWNQYVKISD
-869 DGKLN
+869 DGKVSLK
-874 LNGDLE
+874 GDLE
-880 EIQSAIDKTID
+880 EVQSAIDKTID
-891 DYQRLAVTS
+891 DYQRLANSS
-900 AFSELKSQNA
+900 ALSELSIENSKSRVSA
-910 KDIINFQKDLRSEKR
+910 QKDLNEYKSQIDSLQDLVDFKESTLKNWLKQNDLSWKDLQSWVDNSGKLTSEGKGAR
-925 EVDKKQEEVDTAYK
+925 GVQGAVGMSYSQAIDLYQEFINK
-939 AWQKALEDEADAPT
+939 NKGLDE
-953 INSLESDYT
+953 
-962 EKNQELQK
+962 
-970 LKKTYNETVAE
+970 LKKTYNDSVAE
-981 MNKLIMTGDDLT
+981 INKLIMTSDDLS

-1001 DYSDAAAVMMAL
+1001 DYSDAAAVMMAY
-1013 NEGYISLQDVQ
+1013 NAGMISLKDVQ
-1024 ESQWKSLSNL
+1024 DSQWKSLSNL

-1042 KNTVIGLVEGTQEYK
+1042 KNTVMGLVEGTEEYK
-1057 DALVLNSNGLAT
+1057 DALVINSRGLAT
-1069 TVLSEYDK
+1069 TLLTTFKDE
-1077 GMGIHSPSK
+1077 MGIHSPSR
-1086 EMHKRGIWT
+1086 EMWKLGVNS
-1095 VQGLLNGISDFTS
+1095 VQGLVNALSDMMGVVTNV
-1108 KIIEPIKSI
+1108 ITQMVNLIKS
-1117 VEKAKEAFNPIKSV
+1117 ALSPITNV
-1131 FANIFGGICQI
+1131 FHNIFGGIWDV
-1142 IRNPLNNLMSM
+1142 IRGPINTVMSGI
-1153 LENFINGFIGGIN
+1153 ESFINGIIN
-1166 AISSGADWAINN
+1166 GVKNMPVIDKI
-1178 IGQIFG
+1178 
-1184 QDWHVG
+1184 
-1190 QLSKVTLPRF
+1190 LSKFGWSIGDIGELRLPRF

-1230 LNKLKAMIGDTTQ
+1230 LNKLKTMIGDTTQ

-1267 GGNNYEFVAKLEGSV
+1267 GGNNYEFIAKLEGSV

>member
-1 MSTTVGE
+1 MSTSIGT
-8 IDLELKLKNDA
+8 
-19 LEKAIKAATG
+19 
-29 NISKQLNSIFQKLS
+29 ISLDMILNSAKFKKQLDNVQNQANLASQKI
-43 EKMNKA
+43 A
-49 QDEITKTV
+49 D
-57 TETATK
+57 
-63 TNSQV
+63 
-68 ERSVESLSDNIQNK
+68 SL
-82 FVGTNEKIN
+82 
-91 KGFNKFTSK
+91 
-100 SKRVTTDISDQFGN
+100 
-114 AFKKIAAVVA
+114 KKIGTTITTAFSVA
-124 ATVSAAAV
+124 AITA
-132 ARFGKSCIELGSDL
+132 FGKSCIELGSEL

-165 KWSKEAAS
+165 KWSKEAAA

-197 FTEQQAYDMSTTL
+197 FTEQQSYDMATAL

-359 AGDGSAVSSDLA
+359 AGDGSAVSADLA

-378 DLASNADTTS
+378 DLATNADTTS
-388 TALNNVADKADKAK
+388 TALNNVADKAEKAK
-402 RSIAGFDRLNVLS
+402 RSIAGFDKLNVLS
-415 SNDTSASATD
+415 SNDTSASAVE
-425 TPSTAASTA
+425 TPNTAAST
-434 TSSTEKS
+434 SSTVKS

-471 FSVVKSAV
+471 FSGVKSAV
-479 IGIGDSW
+479 ISIGDSW
-486 KQVWSNGTG
+486 KRVWSNGTG

-571 LTIIENCNNAA
+571 LTIIENCNNAT
-582 KTFHDKIKLAWEKND
+582 KTFRDKIKLAWEKND

-607 GLVEDISTF
+607 GLVEDISAF

-630 LDLSPIVT
+630 LDLSPLVG
-638 AVSDLGEAFR
+638 AAERLLSAFR
-648 ELLKACGDKLKTAYQ
+648 NLAKAITDKLKDAYKT
-663 NVLLP
+663 VLLP
-668 LGKWT
+668 LAKWT
-673 IEKAVPKLVGML
+673 IEKAVPKLVE
-685 SDALKGISEIIKK
+685 ALAGALQLLGKIIKAIDVK
-698 ISDKTLYAI
+698 YLAAI
-707 AAGIAA
+707 AAGI
-713 LGTAVVVFKAG
+713 G
-724 MAIAEGINKVKDA
+724 AIFAA
-737 VKVFLATISAHPI
+737 VKAYKAFKTISTI
-750 LAIAGAI
+750 VENGIKSIRTAIDGFGKALDTNPYVLIFKLISTAI
-757 GGLVTAVMTYNA
+757 MGLVTAVSTYNA

-774 SEAGKFAAEID
+774 SEAGKFATEID
-785 KIKCQLEE
+785 KIKGQIEE
-793 TTQGITDSFE
+793 TTQGITDNFE

-847 TYFNN
+847 TYFSN
-852 NVSDFS
+852 NVSGFS
-858 DTWDKYIKISD
+858 DTWNQYVKISD
-869 DGKLN
+869 DGKVSLK
-874 LNGDLE
+874 GDLE
-880 EIQSAIDKTID
+880 EVQSAIDKTID
-891 DYQRLAVTS
+891 DYQRLANSS
-900 AFSELKSQNA
+900 ALSELSIENSKSRVSA
-910 KDIINFQKDLRSEKR
+910 QKDLNEYKSQIDSLQDLVDFKESTLKNWLKQNDLSWKDLKSWVDNSGKLTSEGKGAR
-925 EVDKKQEEVDTAYK
+925 GVQGAVGMSYSQAIDLYQEFINK
-939 AWQKALEDEADAPT
+939 NKGLDE
-953 INSLESDYT
+953 
-962 EKNQELQK
+962 
-970 LKKTYNETVAE
+970 LKKTYNDSVAE
-981 MNKLIMTGDDLT
+981 INKLIMTSDDLS

-1001 DYSDAAAVMMAL
+1001 DYSDAAAVMMAY
-1013 NEGYISLQDVQ
+1013 NAGMISLKDVQ
-1024 ESQWKSLSNL
+1024 DSQWKSLSNL

-1042 KNTVIGLVEGTQEYK
+1042 KNTVMGLVEGTEEYK
-1057 DALVLNSNGLAT
+1057 DALVINSRGLAT
-1069 TVLSEYDK
+1069 TLLTTFKDE
-1077 GMGIHSPSK
+1077 MGIHSPSR
-1086 EMHKRGIWT
+1086 EMWKLGVYS
-1095 VQGLLNGISDFTS
+1095 VQGLVNALSDMMGVVTNA
-1108 KIIEPIKSI
+1108 ITQMINLIKS
-1117 VEKAKEAFNPIKSV
+1117 ALSPITNV
-1131 FANIFGGICQI
+1131 FYNIFGGIWDV
-1142 IRNPLNNLMSM
+1142 IRGPINTVMSGI
-1153 LENFINGFIGGIN
+1153 ESFINGIIN
-1166 AISSGADWAINN
+1166 GVKNMPVIDKI
-1178 IGQIFG
+1178 
-1184 QDWHVG
+1184 
-1190 QLSKVTLPRF
+1190 LSKFGWSIGDIGELRLPRF

-1230 LNKLKAMIGDTTQ
+1230 LNKLKTMIGDTTQ

-1267 GGNNYEFVAKLEGSV
+1267 GGNNYEFIAKLEGSV

>member
-1 MSTTVGE
+1 MSTTVGQ
-8 IDLELKLKNDA
+8 IGLNLVLNTAPFKKSLSVMQSKSQDTADKISGCFK
-19 LEKAIKAATG
+19 KAA
-29 NISKQLNSIFQKLS
+29 
-43 EKMNKA
+43 
-49 QDEITKTV
+49 
-57 TETATK
+57 AT
-63 TNSQV
+63 
-68 ERSVESLSDNIQNK
+68 
-82 FVGTNEKIN
+82 
-91 KGFNKFTSK
+91 
-100 SKRVTTDISDQFGN
+100 
-114 AFKKIAAVVA
+114 VA

-153 DVTFNKLSGSVN
+153 DVTFNKLSGAVN
-165 KWSKEAAS
+165 KWSKEAAA

-210 TGLTGDVASFYNLNQ
+210 TGLTGDVASFYNIDQ

-246 GIVMTQTALD
+246 GIVMTQSALD
-256 SYALAN
+256 QYALAN
-262 GYNKT
+262 GVGKT
-267 TSEMTEAEK
+267 TAKMTEAEK

-402 RSIAGFDRLNVLS
+402 RSIAGFDKLNVLS

-425 TPSTAASTA
+425 TPSIAASTA
-434 TSSTEKS
+434 TSSTGKS

-471 FSVVKSAV
+471 FSGVKSAV

-486 KQVWSNGTG
+486 KRVWSNGTG

-552 DDFRDVWNSGV
+552 DDFREVWNSGV

-571 LTIIENCNNAA
+571 LTIIENCNNAT
-582 KTFHDKIKLAWEKND
+582 KTFRDKIKEAWEKND

-616 LADMSAIRLEWLES
+616 LADMSAIRLEFLEN
-630 LDLSPIVT
+630 LDLTPL
-638 AVSDLGEAFR
+638 AEAAEKLLGAFR
-648 ELLKACGDKLKTAYQ
+648 DLAKAVTDKLKDAYKT
-663 NVLLP
+663 VLLP
-668 LGKWT
+668 LAKWT
-673 IEKAVPKLVGML
+673 IEKAVPKLVEALAGAFEFL
-685 SDALKGISEIIKK
+685 SKMIQK
-698 ISDKTLYAI
+698 IEPSSLQGI
-707 AAGIAA
+707 AAGVAA
-713 LGTAVVVFKAG
+713 IGTAIVVFKSG
-724 MAIAEGINKVKDA
+724 QAIASGIDKVKKSLKLLGSA
-737 VKVFLATISAHPI
+737 LESHPYVAIIAGIASAIMGLATAIKTANEQKLKDLGFEKETEKMNGFVESISACKDTVNGLCDDI
-750 LAIAGAI
+750 NTSLADTASEI
-757 GGLVTAVMTYNA
+757 GVTDEYKKRLDELLSKTDLTPEEQAELTTIGDYFSNKYPDFKTAWDKYVKQDDYGKLCLVGNV
-769 LEWSN
+769 
-774 SEAGKFAAEID
+774 D
-785 KIKCQLEE
+785 DIKA
-793 TTQGITDSFE
+793 S
-803 NTLENLDSIYADNTL
+803 LDTL
-818 IDEYQEK
+818 IDKYKQVAASNA
-825 LDKLLSK
+825 LS
-832 AELSDEEQAQLQTIV
+832 ELSQQNAKVLVSSRQQLNSAGVEFRKAQKEMQMFKDEWDLTDDHL
-847 TYFNN
+847 NSLLN
-852 NVSDFS
+852 SPDFY
-858 DTWDKYIKISD
+858 TWQNKDASRNAKA
-869 DGKLN
+869 
-874 LNGDLE
+874 GD
-880 EIQSAIDKTID
+880 
-891 DYQRLAVTS
+891 
-900 AFSELKSQNA
+900 LKSQ
-910 KDIINFQKDLRSEKR
+910 
-925 EVDKKQEEVDTAYK
+925 Y
-939 AWQKALEDEADAPT
+939 
-953 INSLESDYT
+953 NSLLETLDKAEVEYNGTAKSVSQLMENSSDLSAM
-962 EKNQELQK
+962 QA
-970 LKKTYNETVAE
+970 V
-981 MNKLIMTGDDLT
+981 I
-993 DVQKVLNG
+993 NG
-1001 DYSDAAAVMMAL
+1001 NYSDAAAVLMAYNSGL
-1013 NEGYISLQDVQ
+1013 ITTSDIQNSEW
-1024 ESQWKSLSNL
+1024 ESLSNL
-1034 ENAAKDTG
+1034 ESAAKESG
-1042 KNTVIGLVEGTQEYK
+1042 NNLVFGLTQGT
-1057 DALVLNSNGLAT
+1057 
-1069 TVLSEYDK
+1069 SEYYDEIAKAGLDTADMYLSSLNGEK
-1077 GMGIHSPSK
+1077 GLDEHSPSK
-1086 EMHKRGIWT
+1086 KTYRSGVFAVT
-1095 VQGLLNGISDFTS
+1095 GLVNGIRSMIS
-1108 KIIEPIKSI
+1108 VVAAPISQMI
-1117 VEKAKEAFNPIKSV
+1117 DRIKTALSPLTNI
-1131 FANIFGGICQI
+1131 FHNIFGGIWDVI
-1142 IRNPLNNLMSM
+1142 KGPINTVMSGI
-1153 LENFINGFIGGIN
+1153 ESFINGIIN
-1166 AISSGADWAINN
+1166 GVKNMPVIDTI
-1178 IGQIFG
+1178 
-1184 QDWHVG
+1184 
-1190 QLSKVTLPRF
+1190 LSKFGWSIGDIGELKLPRF

-1210 LAVVGDNAGANTGNP
+1210 LAVVGDNPGANTGNP

-1243 QSDNKELLDYLKRIY
+1243 QSDNKELLNYLKRIY

-1267 GGNNYEFVAKLEGSV
+1267 GGNNYEFVAKLQGSV

-1300 KSAFA
+1300 QSAFA